1 MKKGLILVI
10 VLVFSVCTFAQN
22 KDILEPKSDFFDR
35 FVFGGGLGLQFG
47 TLTFIDVSPMIGY
60 KITERLESGIG
71 LTYKYYKYND
81 FYTDQ
86 TTGQKIDLKSDMY
99 GASVYSRY
107 HILENVFAH
116 VEFERLRYNYENIYS
131 SGGQIIRD
139 PLHTYINGLFVGGG
153 LRQNITKGSFLYIM
167 ALWDLIEDP
176 NSPYQNPII
185 RMGVMLGR

>member
-1 MKKGLILVI
+1 MKKVLLLLAIL
-10 VLVFSVCTFAQN
+10 FSMNAFSQD
-22 KDILEPKSDFFDR
+22 KEILEPQGDFFDR

-47 TLTFIDVSPMIGY
+47 TLTFIDISPMIGY
-60 KITERLESGIG
+60 RITDRLETGIG

-86 TTGQKIDLKSDMY
+86 TTGQKVDLKSDMY
-99 GASVYSRY
+99 GASIYTRY

-116 VEFERLRYNYENIYS
+116 VEYERLRYNFENIYS
-131 SGGQIIRD
+131 SGGQILRE
-139 PLHTYINGLFVGGG
+139 PMHTYINGLFVGGG
-153 LRQNITKGSFLYIM
+153 LRQNITKGSFLYVM

-185 RMGVMLGR
+185 RMGVMLGH